1 MAKSKRSKRSRRS
14 SSYSSSRSS
23 SDSDSSSSLSDSIS
37 SNILDTIPMS
47 GRLAKWIVKG
57 IPEKHMKA
65 AREAFKPSVEKPTNK
80 KCDASN
86 LFTNPRLDESL
97 YAALKS
103 VKNSLALLV
112 ANIDPQGQSTP
123 IHQILG
129 AGKSPIF

>member
-1 MAKSKRSKRSRRS
+1 
-14 SSYSSSRSS
+14 
-23 SDSDSSSSLSDSIS
+23 
-37 SNILDTIPMS
+37 MS

-97 YAALKS
+97 NAPLKS
-103 VKNSLALLV
+103 VKNSSALLV